1 MEPIIEFE
9 NFTFKYRSQMEPT
22 LRDINLKIYPGEK
35 VLIIGPSGSGKS
47 TLSNCIN
54 GLIPFSYEGDST
66 GTLKI
71 EGKDPKK
78 LGIFG
83 LSKMVGTVLQ
93 DTDGQFIGL
102 TVAEDIAFVLENDCM
117 AQEEMFR
124 KVDDVA
130 ETVEVKE
137 LLHHAPSEMSGGQ
150 KQRISIARALIRDPK
165 ILILDEATS
174 ALDNIS
180 EYQVQKAINH
190 LTKGRTTFIVAHR
203 LSTIRNAD
211 RIVVMDNGRCV
222 EMGTFDEL
230 MVKKG
235 KFFELKTLN
244 DMTANA
250 VSEMSID

>member
-71 EGKDPKK
+71 EGKDPKN

-124 KVDDVA
+124 KVDGVA

-150 KQRISIARALIRDPK
+150 KQRIAIVRSLAMNPRVMLF
-165 ILILDEATS
+165 DEPTS
-174 ALDNIS
+174 ALDPEMVGEVLEVMKELAES
-180 EYQVQKAINH
+180 GM
-190 LTKGRTTFIVAHR
+190 TM
-203 LSTIRNAD
+203 
-211 RIVVMDNGRCV
+211 VVV
-222 EMGTFDEL
+222 THEMGFAREVGTKVLFMDGGNIVEENTPQE
-230 MVKKG
+230 
-235 KFFELKTLN
+235 FFTNPQSPRLQEFLSKVL
-244 DMTANA
+244 
-250 VSEMSID
+250 

>member
-71 EGKDPKK
+71 EGKDPKN

-150 KQRISIARALIRDPK
+150 KQRISIARVFLKNPS

-174 ALDNIS
+174 ALDNES
-180 EYQVQKAINH
+180 ERWIQKSLEELAKN
-190 LTKGRTTFIVAHR
+190 RTTITIAHR

-211 RIVVMDNGRCV
+211 EILVVADNGIAERGTHEELLKQGGIYAHYN
-222 EMGTFDEL
+222 EMG
-230 MVKKG
+230 
-235 KFFELKTLN
+235 
-244 DMTANA
+244 
-250 VSEMSID
+250 

>member
-150 KQRISIARALIRDPK
+150 KQRVAIASAIASDKQVIVFDEPTSG
-165 ILILDEATS
+165 LDYRHMKKVAENLRELSSLGKT
-174 ALDNIS
+174 L
-180 EYQVQKAINH
+180 
-190 LTKGRTTFIVAHR
+190 FIVTHDPELIAECCNYFVFIENGKVLWSDGWNRISRER
-203 LSTIRNAD
+203 LQ
-211 RIVVMDNGRCV
+211 
-222 EMGTFDEL
+222 
-230 MVKKG
+230 
-235 KFFELKTLN
+235 KFFAFE
-244 DMTANA
+244 D
-250 VSEMSID
+250 D

>member
-124 KVDDVA
+124 KVDGVA

-137 LLHHAPSEMSGGQ
+137 LLSHAPSEMSGGQ
-150 KQRISIARALIRDPK
+150 KQRIAIVRSLAMKPK
-165 ILILDEATS
+165 MMLFDEPTS
-174 ALDNIS
+174 ALDPEMVGEVLEVMKN
-180 EYQVQKAINH
+180 
-190 LTKGRTTFIVAHR
+190 L
-203 LSTIRNAD
+203 AD
-211 RIVVMDNGRCV
+211 QGMTMAVVTH
-222 EMGTFDEL
+222 EMGFAKEVGTRVMFMDEGRILEQGTPEDIFDHPKEARTQEFL
-230 MVKKG
+230 SKV
-235 KFFELKTLN
+235 L
-244 DMTANA
+244 
-250 VSEMSID
+250 

>member
-93 DTDGQFIGL
+93 DTVASCTIG
-102 TVAEDIAFVLENDCM
+102 
-117 AQEEMFR
+117 
-124 KVDDVA
+124 DVRRT
-130 ETVEVKE
+130 ETESF
-137 LLHHAPSEMSGGQ
+137 HGGG
-150 KQRISIARALIRDPK
+150 
-165 ILILDEATS
+165 
-174 ALDNIS
+174 
-180 EYQVQKAINH
+180 Y
-190 LTKGRTTFIVAHR
+190 
-203 LSTIRNAD
+203 D
-211 RIVVMDNGRCV
+211 R
-222 EMGTFDEL
+222 
-230 MVKKG
+230 
-235 KFFELKTLN
+235 
-244 DMTANA
+244 
-250 VSEMSID
+250 

>member
-83 LSKMVGTVLQ
+83 LSKMVGTVL
-93 DTDGQFIGL
+93 L
-102 TVAEDIAFVLENDCM
+102 SCWKMTVWH
-117 AQEEMFR
+117 R
-124 KVDDVA
+124 K
-130 ETVEVKE
+130 
-137 LLHHAPSEMSGGQ
+137 
-150 KQRISIARALIRDPK
+150 
-165 ILILDEATS
+165 
-174 ALDNIS
+174 
-180 EYQVQKAINH
+180 
-190 LTKGRTTFIVAHR
+190 
-203 LSTIRNAD
+203 
-211 RIVVMDNGRCV
+211 RC
-222 EMGTFDEL
+222 FA
-230 MVKKG
+230 K
-235 KFFELKTLN
+235 
-244 DMTANA
+244 
-250 VSEMSID
+250 

>member
-1 MEPIIEFE
+1 MFIRFISVVPQASILF
-9 NFTFKYRSQMEPT
+9 
-22 LRDINLKIYPGEK
+22 
-35 VLIIGPSGSGKS
+35 
-47 TLSNCIN
+47 
-54 GLIPFSYEGDST
+54 T
-66 GTLKI
+66 GTI
-71 EGKDPKK
+71 REN
-78 LGIFG
+78 I
-83 LSKMVGTVLQ
+83 TY
-93 DTDGQFIGL
+93 GL
-102 TVAEDIAFVLENDCM
+102 TDVSEEELDRVVRLANINEFTDELPDGLDTPVTENGGN
-117 AQEEMFR
+117 
-124 KVDDVA
+124 
-130 ETVEVKE
+130 
-137 LLHHAPSEMSGGQ
+137 LSGGQ

>member
-124 KVDDVA
+124 KVDGVA

-137 LLHHAPSEMSGGQ
+137 LLSHAPSEMSGGQ
-150 KQRISIARALIRDPK
+150 KQRIAIVRSLAMKPK
-165 ILILDEATS
+165 MMLFDEPTS
-174 ALDNIS
+174 ALDPEMVREVLDVMLDLAKQGKTMI
-180 EYQVQKAINH
+180 
-190 LTKGRTTFIVAHR
+190 IVTHEMHFAR
-203 LSTIRNAD
+203 DVAD
-211 RIVVMDNGRCV
+211 RIMFMDGGVVV
-222 EMGTFDEL
+222 EEGPAKQLIDHPREERTRQFL
-230 MVKKG
+230 
-235 KFFELKTLN
+235 
-244 DMTANA
+244 AHY
-250 VSEMSID
+250 SE

>member
-124 KVDDVA
+124 KVDGVA

-150 KQRISIARALIRDPK
+150 KQRLCIARALLRHPAL
-165 ILILDEATS
+165 LICDEATS
-174 ALDNIS
+174 ALDVS
-180 EYQVQKAINH
+180 VQKEIVDLLKEIQQEEHMAM
-190 LTKGRTTFIVAHR
+190 LFISHDLALVA
-203 LSTIRNAD
+203 NVCD
-211 RIVVMDNGRCV
+211 RILMLFDGEIKKIKCV
-222 EMGTFDEL
+222 PDE
-230 MVKKG
+230 
-235 KFFELKTLN
+235 
-244 DMTANA
+244 AQ
-250 VSEMSID
+250 

>member
-71 EGKDPKK
+71 EGKDPKN

-150 KQRISIARALIRDPK
+150 KQRVAIARALITQPQI
-165 ILILDEATS
+165 ILADEPTG
-174 ALDNIS
+174 ALDSKTSVEVMQIL
-180 EYQVQKAINH
+180 KDLH
-190 LTKGRTTFIVAHR
+190 KTGMT
-203 LSTIRNAD
+203 
-211 RIVVMDNGRCV
+211 IVVVTHESGVANQTDKIIHIKDGVIGSIEENLNHDASP
-222 EMGTFDEL
+222 F
-230 MVKKG
+230 G
-235 KFFELKTLN
+235 KDGFMK
-244 DMTANA
+244 
-250 VSEMSID
+250 

>member
-66 GTLKI
+66 GTLRI

-124 KVDDVA
+124 KVDGVA

-137 LLHHAPSEMSGGQ
+137 LLSHAPSEMSGGQ
-150 KQRISIARALIRDPK
+150 KQRVAIARALITQPQI
-165 ILILDEATS
+165 ILADEPTG
-174 ALDNIS
+174 ALDSKTSVEVMQILK
-180 EYQVQKAINH
+180 ELH
-190 LTKGRTTFIVAHR
+190 DTGMT
-203 LSTIRNAD
+203 
-211 RIVVMDNGRCV
+211 IVVVTHESGVANQTDKIIHIKDGIIGSIETNLNHDASPFGKD
-222 EMGTFDEL
+222 GL
-230 MVKKG
+230 MK
-235 KFFELKTLN
+235 
-244 DMTANA
+244 
-250 VSEMSID
+250 